1 MDLGSGFGW
10 LRLLALALPGLAWL
24 AGCAS
29 SYIDS
34 DGTRHVVGLVHLT
47 LPPSTP
53 EPKVADWMRVR
64 TVGLAVSRTEIGAT
78 FALGY
83 ADDTLAAIRNNSC
96 VQLDRLPPHLL
107 AARSPP

>member
-1 MDLGSGFGW
+1 MDLRCGFGR
-10 LRLLALALPGLAWL
+10 LGLLALALAGLAGL

-29 SYIDS
+29 TYIDS
-34 DGTRHVVGLVHLT
+34 DGTRHVIGLVHLT
-47 LPPSTP
+47 LPPSAP

-64 TVGLAVSRTEIGAT
+64 TVGLAVSRTDLGAT
-78 FALGY
+78 FTLGY

-96 VQLDRLPPHLL
+96 VQLDRLPSPLL